1 MYMWCMHTWTHGH
14 VTDVDCYLH
23 THTHTHTHKGCFAGE
38 YFSYNSSMCLSCPA
52 NSNSTEQGVTECLC
66 FDGYYRA
73 MGEEDLPCTC
83 EY

>member
-1 MYMWCMHTWTHGH
+1 MYMCHMHTLTHGH
-14 VTDVDCYLH
+14 VTNMDCYL
-23 THTHTHTHKGCFAGE
+23 HTHTHTHKGCFAGE

-52 NSNSTEQGVTECLC
+52 NSNSTEQGVTECPC

-73 MGEEDLPCTC
+73 MREKDLPCTC